1 MGLVVGG
8 VAALGLEV
16 DRDPAVLGDREDEQQ
31 LLQVG
36 PVVLVV
42 PPGDRQPHLLLA
54 PLLVGRVG
62 IIAVE
67 RDGGGV
73 VVQLV
78 EPHSELR
85 NGVGRDRQGEGT
97 VVVLEQSVEAP
108 SHAIVIERGDLP
120 LGEPEQVGDVPRRP
134 LADAVERLAGQEQ
147 VLEQD
152 QETGG
157 RIDAASA
164 VLRRADTR
172 KNSASR
178 KRSRMRLRIGSSPTR

>member
-1 MGLVVGG
+1 MGLVIDG
-8 VAALGLEV
+8 VAAFGLEI
-16 DRDPAVLGDREDEQQ
+16 DRDTAVPGDGEDEQQ

-54 PLLVGRVG
+54 LLLVGRVG
-62 IIAVE
+62 VVAVE

-78 EPHSELR
+78 ESHAESR
-85 NGVGRDRQGEGT
+85 DGVSRDRQGEGT
-97 VVVLEQSVEAP
+97 AVVLEQAVETP

-120 LGEPEQVGDVPRRP
+120 IGEPEQVGGVPRRP
-134 LADAVERLAGQEQ
+134 LADAVEGLAGQEQ

-152 QETGG
+152 QEPGG
-157 RIDAASA
+157 RIDAAAA
-164 VLRRADTR
+164 VLRW
-172 KNSASR
+172 
-178 KRSRMRLRIGSSPTR
+178 